1 MREMIKMV
9 IVLTILTFFSGGVLA
24 YLRNNTQE
32 RIDNQVL
39 EFVKG
44 PAVRTIFEGAEN
56 NPIADRFVLKDEDVE
71 RTVFVGFYEG
81 KARGVALETFGKG
94 YGGDVGLMVGI
105 DFNENKLMGVGVTTH
120 AETPGMGAK
129 AKSDPS
135 FAAQF
140 KEQAIDQPIKVTAD
154 GGSINA
160 ISGATITS
168 RAVANAATEA
178 AELYSKLKDQ
188 IIAEAN
194 KVKETEPKQPQKE

>member
-9 IVLTILTFFSGGVLA
+9 VVLTILSFFSGGVLA
-24 YLRNNTQE
+24 YLRNGTQE

-44 PAVRTIFEGAEN
+44 PAVRTIFEGAGN
-56 NPIADRFVLKDEDVE
+56 NPIADRFTLKDGDTE
-71 RTVFVGFYEG
+71 RTFFVGVLDGEP
-81 KARGVALETFGKG
+81 RGIAFETSGKG
-94 YGGDVGLMVGI
+94 YGGEVGLMVGI
-105 DFNENKLMGVGVTTH
+105 NVADGQLIGVGVTTH

-135 FAAQF
+135 FVAQF
-140 KEQAIDQPIKVTAD
+140 KDLPLGEPFKVTAD

-168 RAVANAATEA
+168 RAVSAAATDANEI
-178 AELYSKLKDQ
+178 YQKLKSQ
-188 IIAEAN
+188 IDD
-194 KVKETEPKQPQKE
+194 KLKGFKK